1 VKTDYLS
8 NEIDFDFDAGELCLD
23 FANTAEMHASQ
34 HPDELLHEYD
44 DLIDW
49 GQAAGLLPP
58 GRVQELRQLAEE
70 HPNEAS
76 AVYTSAIRL
85 REAIYNIFSL
95 LSTEQQINSQDLQIL
110 NTTVGQALPH
120 LHLVANP
127 KGFHWDWMDD
137 PQALDQII
145 WPVARSA
152 AELLTSEVLDRVR
165 QCADEQGC
173 GYLFIDMS
181 RNRSRRWCSMD
192 SCGNRA
198 KASRHYQRQRDSKTP
213 S

>member
-1 VKTDYLS
+1 MDYMS
-8 NEIDFDFDAGELCLD
+8 NEIDFDFDSGDLCLD

-34 HPDELLHEYD
+34 HPDELLHDYN
-44 DLIDW
+44 DLVNW
-49 GQAAGLLPP
+49 GQAAGLFPP
-58 GRVQELRQLAEE
+58 ARAGELRQLAEE
-70 HPNEAS
+70 HPKEAS

-95 LSTEQQINSQDLQIL
+95 LSTDQQINSQDLQTL
-110 NTTVGQALPH
+110 NSAVEQALPH

-127 KGFHWDWMDD
+127 NGFHWDWIDD

-145 WPVARSA
+145 WSVARSA

-165 QCADEQGC
+165 QCADEHGC

-198 KASRHYQRQRDSKTP
+198 KASRHYQRQLDTKTP